1 MIHPG
6 ERPHRGIQG
15 VRHAE
20 RHPGP
25 GRRERL
31 RQEAGQPFPEPAQ
44 GPARARPHQGSLR
57 AVPRN
62 RVCSLPAKHNLS
74 SCILLASAGCFNM
87 LHARMFV
94 FSTYCPANWTTAY
107 DLSVRRLFLFFGRGT
122 LYDAATTAYGQVCA
136 PFHSWAIRKAVGAGM
151 YTLPTREQLIL
162 RLNETGKQMIAS
174 IGIPAFFPDDLL
186 LILPTCTNSVYL
198 QIALCRRR

>member
-1 MIHPG
+1 M
-6 ERPHRGIQG
+6 
-15 VRHAE
+15 
-20 RHPGP
+20 
-25 GRRERL
+25 
-31 RQEAGQPFPEPAQ
+31 
-44 GPARARPHQGSLR
+44 
-57 AVPRN
+57 
-62 RVCSLPAKHNLS
+62 
-74 SCILLASAGCFNM
+74 
-87 LHARMFV
+87 
-94 FSTYCPANWTTAY
+94 
-107 DLSVRRLFLFFGRGT
+107 
-122 LYDAATTAYGQVCA
+122 YDAATTAYGQVCA